1 MERNFNYT
9 NETFSGCD
17 ITAQIIIKYTDDNGK
32 EKAFQKTIGELQT
45 VSYSIYQEKK
55 PVRSIGNINAKDYVM
70 GPRTIAGSLVFSV
83 FNKHFAKE
91 LLEGLNSNFSGTS
104 YLSDEL
110 PPFDIVISAAN
121 EYGYRSKLVIYGVRL
136 VNEGQVMSIN
146 DVYTENTYQYVATD
160 LQPMTDEM
168 YYIKSDTDNRYKLI
182 DNIPFYSS
190 ESSVYNDENKAY
202 ERIMA
207 IENYWNKRL
216 NSAIKLTHSVLK
228 TTNQRAIVDFFLS
241 PAQSSGTLY
250 IFGDEN
256 QSIPITALK
265 GNKLD
270 NEHNTINYVSTSLG
284 EGNYSAYFE
293 NDNNILSD
301 TINFKIKIPKTNNNR
316 QAVVPIIEDLTP
328 SSINVYIDDD
338 ELNLVCLY
346 HNEDEEYYEVDNNEV
361 FIEDLDPCTLYTL
374 TAFNEDKT
382 KSSKSISFT
391 TPESNKLYNHLI
403 SYLKANKKELEIE
416 SINKYISIINSF
428 KDITITPMLSIKK
441 AYSHYTIKIS
451 SLNPNDED
459 YEDKR
464 DELEEKK
471 SICAHILNICSKLDN
486 NYLDLINS
494 NNNIPIPE
502 LYFDKNLN
510 YIFQFGKYIDHAEFY
525 QINDKLLKLTMDI
538 DKCSFKTIDDKD
550 NCFIYNGKPG
560 TMNCVY
566 AFIGSNRSIKYE
578 FYVMT
583 NEEKKKYLLNNKNLS
598 QDMIDK
604 INNIIENDD
613 VISNNKERS
622 FMYTA
627 KKINSPLIIN
637 PSIIDVNKNETII
650 KTNLYDFI
658 NSLYEKNYYLA
669 IASYNDILENKDIY
683 KVPFRNVD
691 DYIAIDYI
699 YNNIQ
704 PNTTYAIWIEDED
717 NNQISNISTFVMDIN
732 NITFNYLYE
741 LKDILNDIK
750 SATNLLSEDLKN
762 DIIADISYNDSISP
776 NTIINEIINEVSN
789 NVISKKDLIKFIT
802 NIKKYIGP
810 LVDINNSLI
819 SNIKLNGNKL
829 SFNSLLNEGNII
841 IYSNDNIFNEKV
853 NNDNILDLNNYESN
867 LLFIV
872 IANNDLSEKSNI
884 IIVNKFEKYIEVI

>member
-1 MERNFNYT
+1 
-9 NETFSGCD
+9 
-17 ITAQIIIKYTDDNGK
+17 
-32 EKAFQKTIGELQT
+32 
-45 VSYSIYQEKK
+45 
-55 PVRSIGNINAKDYVM
+55 
-70 GPRTIAGSLVFSV
+70 
-83 FNKHFAKE
+83 
-91 LLEGLNSNFSGTS
+91 
-104 YLSDEL
+104 
-110 PPFDIVISAAN
+110 
-121 EYGYRSKLVIYGVRL
+121 
-136 VNEGQVMSIN
+136 
-146 DVYTENTYQYVATD
+146 
-160 LQPMTDEM
+160 
-168 YYIKSDTDNRYKLI
+168 
-182 DNIPFYSS
+182 
-190 ESSVYNDENKAY
+190 
-202 ERIMA
+202 
-207 IENYWNKRL
+207 
-216 NSAIKLTHSVLK
+216 
-228 TTNQRAIVDFFLS
+228 
-241 PAQSSGTLY
+241 
-250 IFGDEN
+250 
-256 QSIPITALK
+256 
-265 GNKLD
+265 
-270 NEHNTINYVSTSLG
+270 
-284 EGNYSAYFE
+284 
-293 NDNNILSD
+293 
-301 TINFKIKIPKTNNNR
+301 
-316 QAVVPIIEDLTP
+316 
-328 SSINVYIDDD
+328 
-338 ELNLVCLY
+338 
-346 HNEDEEYYEVDNNEV
+346 
-361 FIEDLDPCTLYTL
+361 
-374 TAFNEDKT
+374 
-382 KSSKSISFT
+382 
-391 TPESNKLYNHLI
+391 
-403 SYLKANKKELEIE
+403 
-416 SINKYISIINSF
+416 
-428 KDITITPMLSIKK
+428 
-441 AYSHYTIKIS
+441 
-451 SLNPNDED
+451 
-459 YEDKR
+459 
-464 DELEEKK
+464 
-471 SICAHILNICSKLDN
+471 
-486 NYLDLINS
+486 
-494 NNNIPIPE
+494 
-502 LYFDKNLN
+502 
-510 YIFQFGKYIDHAEFY
+510 
-525 QINDKLLKLTMDI
+525 MDI

-604 INNIIENDD
+604 INNIIKNDD

-637 PSIIDVNKNETII
+637 PSIIDINKNETII

-750 SATNLLSEDLKN
+750 SATNLLSEDL
-762 DIIADISYNDSISP
+762 

-789 NVISKKDLIKFIT
+789 NVISKKDLINFIT

-829 SFNSLLNEGNII
+829 SFNSLLDEGNII

-867 LLFIV
+867 LLFLV